1 MVVSVTLWPFTHF
14 LVKKYSL
21 SNECFSLLFGAS
33 LISLAHNIPHH
44 SPIFITNK
52 DTVTTLPKV
61 AYNEPL
67 RAEQHC
73 TYTSVSCEVSKMT
86 TPLSVVRVCL
96 VNTVF
101 TAGSVPHY
109 LTFDFSLSTLFT
121 PSFNSRCFRRRPC
134 RLWVDSAHP
143 WAGKQEGRIP
153 CWRSELE
160 VFLSCRYCVTPPMIF
175 SSTWLLLSQ
184 PNDMHLNF
192 PDWNVFI

>member
-1 MVVSVTLWPFTHF
+1 M
-14 LVKKYSL
+14 KKYSL

-73 TYTSVSCEVSKMT
+73 TYTSVSCEVSKTT

-109 LTFDFSLSTLFT
+109 LTLDLSLSTLLHTKFQFEMFQT
-121 PSFNSRCFRRRPC
+121 
-134 RLWVDSAHP
+134 
-143 WAGKQEGRIP
+143 
-153 CWRSELE
+153 
-160 VFLSCRYCVTPPMIF
+160 
-175 SSTWLLLSQ
+175 STMQIVS
-184 PNDMHLNF
+184 
-192 PDWNVFI
+192 

>member
-121 PSFNSRCFRRRPC
+121 PSFNSRCFRRQPC
-134 RLWVDSAHP
+134 RLWVDSAN
-143 WAGKQEGRIP
+143 QSYFMQRIAEILRLIEIL
-153 CWRSELE
+153 CDIE
-160 VFLSCRYCVTPPMIF
+160 VARKGSLGGYFWPLPSLIEK
-175 SSTWLLLSQ
+175 
-184 PNDMHLNF
+184 
-192 PDWNVFI
+192 